1 MRRPK
6 VPEETFRLRL
16 WLEFRFSSPVEVNS
30 PGGRSVLS
38 KKSYGFSAYL
48 TVWRPKVTEE
58 TFGLRPWLKFRH
70 CTPVEVN
77 SPGDYCCRIKLAKKA
92 DKFDRDPD

>member
-38 KKSYGFSAYL
+38 EKSYGFSAYL

-58 TFGLRPWLKFRH
+58 TFGLRLWLEFRFSL
-70 CTPVEVN
+70 PVEVN
-77 SPGDYCCRIKLAKKA
+77 SPGGWLLSHKVSQKSG
-92 DKFDRDPD
+92 